1 MKRTRI
7 ISLLTVAVMLIAIA
21 LTLGLSALAK
31 EDGDSGVAP
40 GSRGT
45 IDVWL
50 IGGQS
55 NAVGY
60 GDNTP
65 PEAETDYRYFTGFD
79 NTLFYGVNEVFT
91 YNKDYLSPVTL
102 GLGQKPTRSGAEIG
116 VAKALDSTGAMNAV
130 IKCAVGATAL
140 YPDLNA
146 NISQSVGTW
155 TSPSYIER
163 ANMDKNDPDYATL
176 GTFVNINGE
185 VQDIPDIDLSVKIAA
200 GNADNNGNVMAGNM
214 YNMFVKT
221 VTEGIRQ
228 LKAEGYTPVVRG
240 MWWMQG
246 EAECSNDTKAY
257 LYDELLTCLINDVR
271 DFVAEVTDDATA
283 NSEDDPMPFLAG
295 NIIWLASNAAN
306 APKHIPTVNAA
317 QAMVAEAMT
326 NVAYLDKD
334 ITNAQS
340 FFGQQ
345 DNWHYNVATQQFF
358 GEQLVAYAL
367 SLDNESIVKADGDDG
382 FTFVGGG
389 TLKNG
394 TSATVTFLAEENYKI
409 NGVTLNGAPI
419 TLDENGSYTFTVT
432 ANASFVV
439 DTTYT
444 ASLPTTPYGE
454 IGEDYV
460 NAENYPF
467 ALFKNGAFVKG
478 YAAWRTA
485 MLAVPSSVS
494 NDEYVVLLRR
504 DYTTA
509 GIDGAGAQRAT
520 ITGVNLTVDLGGYN
534 MTRSNV
540 GYVFDIYHSS
550 ASVYPT
556 NVTVKNGTI
565 TSATDDPVIGLNY
578 STSSAY
584 ANEKTYNFTFNE
596 VTFVNAASTRKIP
609 LITACWENGNENA
622 YAGIHANIVLNGCTV
637 DLGNIANGIVAGL
650 TNDAKN
656 TNTVGTLTVN
666 GGNLIFGGSGYSL
679 AASDTLD
686 TVTVGSYNGSY
697 PTVTLPT
704 GVTPSGETYKDKDGV
719 ICGTV
724 AGTGVVN
731 GNTTVYTFSP
741 NALVTP
747 YGTIGEEFA
756 DANTYPFAIFNA
768 NGFVTATK
776 TFKLAFD
783 KAFNNMVNKESLI
796 YLRRDYE
803 NIGSDD
809 NINGFLSYINGTIK
823 IDLNEHTLARKSGTL
838 FDVYINGKS
847 SSGYVSNVEVFN
859 GTLAAHQD
867 GPIIAMDYNG
877 SSSSQIA
884 GVVKQF
890 NMTFTNVRFEST
902 VAFSSG
908 RALILDIWDNKKDV
922 QYKTKCDFKFY
933 GCTFDLENVNNS
945 KHPFRANDRTN
956 RSSSMDVSLYVYG
969 GEFLNMENNWM
980 FYGDAGDKMYVG
992 KYDGSYPT
1000 IAIDAGKE
1008 LLDKNSSFGATTNA
1022 NDNIKI
1028 VQTASNSSGVYFRFA
1043 LQEYTSYGKIPA
1055 GYDDTAKYP
1064 MAFFSYDKEAG
1075 TYTFLK
1081 VGTFATI
1088 REFYSTTEEKNI
1100 VAYLRADHVIDKNAD
1115 PTCIK
1120 GSFTL
1125 DLGGH
1130 VLTRD
1135 TTHMFDVVA
1144 KNDYRDFVSNTVVK
1158 NGTIL
1163 SKTSFAIGINNS
1175 SITGANKTWNLTF
1188 EGVTFEYAAGNTT
1201 NQGAF
1206 FNCWQ
1211 SIKEKEEFGVIV
1223 SVSFNDCIYDFTNA
1237 PKNAFMFSLTG
1248 NDSTEETDVTAYF
1261 NGGKVIAPSMNIN
1274 WQIFNVN
1281 TAQDSVY
1288 FGDDPIKVYV
1298 AEGGSQP
1305 TASNT
1310 VKTSD
1315 KTYSYIAT
1323 GSEGGYKVYELE
1335 VFENSEDTPYGK
1347 ITGLTSETVSKADY
1361 PVAIFTPNGDSWT
1374 YKGVYKTFQAA
1385 LKEAA
1390 KVEGSVIVFRT
1401 NVTPSSTEKPYFI
1414 TGTIIVDLNG
1424 YSYTKDTGVYLL
1436 DSYIGAT
1443 VVNCNITFKNG
1454 TVKKGS
1460 TSNDMGLF
1468 CLNYHKAQTELST
1481 FNMVFENVTLIN
1493 EKGTDTFLFSMWED
1507 GYATETTKGIVANVT
1522 FNNCEFD
1529 LGNAIAF
1536 TLDVAAGNNRDKT
1549 VLNVTVNGGKLVS
1562 NSALTLSKLV
1572 RKNNNDTF
1580 TLGNYNGSYPE
1591 FVYAKSMAYVLHGI
1605 SVTENG
1611 ENYTLAINRT
1621 EGDKVVYAFAPANA
1635 TVYGDVPAEYDANAY
1650 PFALFKNGVGFIGAY
1665 SELGAAINAA
1675 VAKDNNGSFTI
1686 LMRADGPQTAGGGI
1700 GGFKG
1705 SIVFDLGG
1713 YTIKDESNQYILDAW
1728 LWANSTEQTY
1738 GTFTFK
1744 NGSIAKYGT
1753 DALFCINYGNELYA
1767 NAYYNITFENVKF
1780 TLYNKTN
1787 GLFVTWE
1794 NGKGSA
1800 TANQIANITF
1810 NNCIFDLA
1818 NSEAGAV
1825 PFNLTMGDGTG
1836 TVFNVTVN
1844 GGKFIT
1850 KGAVKYNDLVVKNDN
1865 EYVVFDKNVVF
1876 SMPSGATA
1884 PGNDNV
1890 WTIKD
1895 GVECVFVKTSEGDGY
1910 ANYSFYPVVMAGYK
1924 IKTSVTLYSN
1934 FVYNIYIPVAN
1945 VNGFT
1950 VNGMAMDYTTEVIDN
1965 VEYYVVKV
1973 DLAAGETLAD
1983 IKLCVTLKSGD
1994 TTVDANWTLNVYNY
2008 TKAVLGGDYNE
2019 TTKTLMKD
2027 MLVYASAAHTY
2038 FENTEAVADKLAEI
2052 KTLLGDYNAALPTGE
2067 AKAPTGTTYFEEIA
2081 VYLGEVPSF
2090 RFTLASGYTAADFT
2104 FKVGNRAVDVIASDD
2119 GKYVEIVMY
2128 AYMMLDDVTFTVKS
2142 TGETGTYNLYSYLDY
2157 AKNVVKDANLVAIVE
2172 ALMKYS
2178 VAAGNYRNSV
2188 IGM

>member
-7 ISLLTVAVMLIAIA
+7 ISLLTLAVTLIAIV
-21 LTLGLSALAK
+21 LTLGLSAFAA
-31 EDGDSGVAP
+31 EENDGVAP

-65 PEAETDYRYFTGFD
+65 PEAETDHRYYTGFD

-102 GLGQKPTRSGAEIG
+102 GLGQKPSRSGAEIG

-146 NISQSVGTW
+146 SISQSVGTW

-176 GTFVNINGE
+176 GTFVDINGAT
-185 VQDIPDIDLSVKIAA
+185 QDIPDVDLSVKIAA

-271 DFVAEVTDDATA
+271 DFVAEITEDENA
-283 NSEDDPMPFLAG
+283 NSENDPMPFLAG

-317 QAMVAEAMT
+317 QAAVASAMK

-334 ITNAQS
+334 ITNAQP

-358 GEQLVAYAL
+358 GEKLVEYVL
-367 SLDNESIVKADGDDG
+367 SLDNESIVKADGDEG
-382 FTFVGGG
+382 FTFNGGG
-389 TLKNG
+389 ALKNG
-394 TSATVTFLAEENYKI
+394 TSATVAFLAKENYKI
-409 NGVTLNGAPI
+409 NGVTLNGESV

-432 ANASFVV
+432 ENTAFAV
-439 DTTYT
+439 DTSYT
-444 ASLPTTPYGE
+444 AALPTTVYGE

-467 ALFKNGAFVKG
+467 ALFKNGSFVKG

-485 MLAVPSSVS
+485 LLAVPTGESS
-494 NDEYVVLLRR
+494 DEYVVLLRR

-509 GIDGAGAQRAT
+509 GIDGAGAQRVTSVGAK
-520 ITGVNLTVDLGGYN
+520 LTVDLGGYN
-534 MTRSNV
+534 MVRSNV

-550 ASVYPT
+550 KSTYT
-556 NVTVKNGTI
+556 TSVTVKNGTI
-565 TSATDDPVIGLNY
+565 TSASDDPIIGLNY
-578 STSSAY
+578 STDTAY
-584 ANEKTYNFTFNE
+584 ANGKTYNFTFDE
-596 VTFVNAASTRKIP
+596 ITFVNAASSRKIP
-609 LITACWENGNENA
+609 LITACWENGGSNA

-637 DLGNIANGIVAGL
+637 DLGNIKNGIVAGL

-656 TNTVGTLTVN
+656 TNSVGALTVN
-666 GGNLIFGGSGYSL
+666 GGNLIFGGSDYSI
-679 AASDTLD
+679 AVYDTLD
-686 TVTVGSYNGSY
+686 SVTVGEYNGSY
-697 PTVTLPT
+697 PKVTLPT
-704 GVTPSGETYKDKDGV
+704 GTAPSGETYRDKDGV

-731 GNTTVYTFSP
+731 GDTTVYTYSP
-741 NALVTP
+741 NSLVTP
-747 YGTIGEEFA
+747 YGTIGEAYA
-756 DANTYPFAIFNA
+756 DANAYPFAIFNA
-768 NGFVTATK
+768 NGFVTAVGS
-776 TFKLAFD
+776 FKDAID
-783 KAFNNMVNKESLI
+783 KGMNNMVNKESLI
-796 YLRRDYE
+796 YLRKSYD
-803 NIGSDD
+803 NTSDD
-809 NINGFLSYINGTIK
+809 STSGHLTYINGTLK
-823 IDLNEHTLARKSGTL
+823 IDLNGYTLARKAKTL
-838 FDVYINGKS
+838 FDVYINGKDS
-847 SSGYVSNVEVFN
+847 SKYVTNIEVFN
-859 GTLAAHQD
+859 GTLSAH
-867 GPIIAMDYNG
+867 GEGAIIAMDYNG
-877 SSSSQIA
+877 SKSSQVA
-884 GVVKQF
+884 DVVKQF
-890 NMTFTNVRFEST
+890 NMSFKNVTFNTN
-902 VAFSSG
+902 VAFSSE
-908 RALILDIWDNKKDV
+908 RSLVLDIWDNKKDV
-922 QYKTKCDFKFY
+922 QYQTKCIFEFY
-933 GCTFDLENVNNS
+933 GCTFDLENVNGQ
-945 KHPFRANDRTN
+945 KHPFRAYDKANRTT
-956 RSSSMDVSLYVYG
+956 SMDVDLYVYG

-980 FYGDAGDKMYVG
+980 FYGDTGDKMYVG
-992 KYDGSYPT
+992 KYEGSYPT
-1000 IAIDAGKE
+1000 ISTDAGVE
-1008 LLDKNSSFGATTNA
+1008 LLDKGSTFASTTNT
-1022 NDNIKI
+1022 NDKIKV
-1028 VQTASNSSGVYFRFA
+1028 VQTASNDSGVYYRFA
-1043 LQEYTSYGKIPA
+1043 LQEYTPYGNIPA
-1055 GYDDTAKYP
+1055 GYDDTSKYP
-1064 MAFFSYDKEAG
+1064 MAFFSYDKA
-1075 TYTFLK
+1075 TDKYSFVK
-1081 VGTFATI
+1081 VGTFGNI
-1088 REFYSTTEEKNI
+1088 RDFYSNTEEKHI
-1100 VAYLRADHVIDKNAD
+1100 VAYLRVDHVIDKNAD
-1115 PTCIK
+1115 PSRIK
-1120 GSFTL
+1120 GSLTV
-1125 DLGGH
+1125 DLGGN

-1135 TTHMFDVVA
+1135 TTHMFDVIA
-1144 KNDYRDFVSNTVVK
+1144 INDYRDFVSNTTVK

-1163 SKTSFAIGINNS
+1163 SKTAFAVGINNS
-1175 SITGANKTWNLTF
+1175 GITGANKTWNLTF

-1206 FNCWQ
+1206 FNCWK
-1211 SIKEKEEFGVIV
+1211 STKEKEEFGVIV
-1223 SVSFNDCIYDFTNA
+1223 SVSFNDCTYDFTNA
-1237 PKNAFMFSLTG
+1237 PKNAYMFAFTG

-1261 NGGKVIAPSMNIN
+1261 NGGKMILPTMANN
-1274 WQIFNVN
+1274 GRIFTF
-1281 TAQDSVY
+1281 TANQDSVY
-1288 FGDDPIKVYV
+1288 FGEKAISVYV
-1298 AEGGSQP
+1298 KENGTQP
-1305 TASNT
+1305 TSSST
-1310 VKTSD
+1310 VTTSD
-1315 KTYSYIAT
+1315 NTYSYIAT
-1323 GSEGGYKVYELE
+1323 GSEGGYKIYELE
-1335 VFENSEDTPYGK
+1335 VFENYEDTPYGK
-1347 ITGLTSETVSKADY
+1347 ITGLTSATVSKADY
-1361 PVAIFTPNGDSWT
+1361 PIAIFTPNGDSFT
-1374 YKGVYKTFQAA
+1374 YKGVYKTLQAA

-1401 NVTPSSTEKPYFI
+1401 NVTPSSSEKPYFI
-1414 TGTIIVDLNG
+1414 TGTIVVDLNG

-1481 FNMVFENVTLIN
+1481 FNMVFENVTFVN
-1493 EKGTDTFLFSMWED
+1493 ERGTDTFLFSMWED
-1507 GYATETTKGIVANVT
+1507 GYATETTKGIAVNAT

-1536 TLDVAAGNNRDKT
+1536 TLDVGAGNNRDKT

-1580 TLGNYNGSYPE
+1580 TLGKYNGSYPE

-1621 EGDKVVYAFAPANA
+1621 EGDKVVYAFALANA

-1675 VAKDNNGSFTI
+1675 VANDNNGSFNI

-1738 GTFTFK
+1738 GSFTFK
-1744 NGSIAKYGT
+1744 NGSIAKHGA

-1767 NAYYNITFENVKF
+1767 NAYYNIAFENVKF
-1780 TLYNKTN
+1780 TFYNKTN

-1810 NNCIFDLA
+1810 TDCIFDLV
-1818 NSEAGAV
+1818 NSEAGTV

-1836 TVFNVTVN
+1836 TIFNVTVN

-1850 KGAVKYNDLVVKNDN
+1850 NGAVTYSDLVVKNDN
-1865 EYVVFDKNVVF
+1865 EYVVFDKNVVL
-1876 SMPSGATA
+1876 SMPSGAQA
-1884 PGNDNV
+1884 PGADNV
-1890 WTIKD
+1890 WTTKE
-1895 GVECVFVKTSEGDGY
+1895 GVECVFVKTSERDGY
-1910 ANYSFYPVVMAGYK
+1910 DNYGFCPVVMVDYK
-1924 IKTSVTLYSN
+1924 IKTSITLWSN
-1934 FVYNIYIPVAN
+1934 FVYNIYVPKAN
-1945 VNGFT
+1945 FNSASVNGNT
-1950 VNGMAMDYTTEVIDN
+1950 ANYTEVE
-1965 VEYYVVKV
+1965 VGGVWYYLIKV
-1973 DLAAGETLAD
+1973 DLPAGETLRD
-1983 IKLCVTLKSGD
+1983 IALTVTLNSGN
-1994 TTVDANWTLNVYNY
+1994 TTVDASWTLNVYNY
-2008 TKAVLGGDYNE
+2008 TKSVLAGEYDE

-2038 FENTEAVADKLAEI
+2038 FKNTETVAEKLAEI
-2052 KTLLGDYNAALPTGE
+2052 KTLLGDYSAALPEGE
-2067 AKAPTGTTYFEEIA
+2067 AKAPADKTYFTDVA

-2090 RFTLASGYTAADFT
+2090 RFYLASGYTASDFT
-2104 FKVGNRAVDVIASDD
+2104 FKVGNRTVEAIA
-2119 GKYVEIVMY
+2119 GEGYVEIVMY
-2128 AYMMLDDVTFTVKS
+2128 AYMMLDDVTFTVKT
-2142 TGETGTYNLYSYLDY
+2142 TGETGTYNLYSYYEY
-2157 AKNVVKDANLVAIVE
+2157 AKTLNNADLVAIVE
-2172 ALMKYS
+2172 GLMKYAVS
-2178 VAAGNYRNSV
+2178 AKNYRDSV
-2188 IGM
+2188 VNK